1 MTSVSCFIYQDNLNK
16 QDFLSNSETIFEH
29 LAKEL
34 KNIDA
39 LEAKDKLIQFIFD
52 VEKDIGIMVE
62 MNEKIGLLVHL
73 ACTLDRLKA
82 GNITPNNLNKE
93 EVIRKNMYLYRIIV
107 KHMIEL
113 EKAFSVNVSDDEICN
128 IIYILKK
135 SRS

>member
-1 MTSVSCFIYQDNLNK
+1 
-16 QDFLSNSETIFEH
+16 
-29 LAKEL
+29 
-34 KNIDA
+34 
-39 LEAKDKLIQFIFD
+39 
-52 VEKDIGIMVE
+52 MVE

-135 SRS
+135 SHS